1 MAMRNPNGYGSVY
14 KMSGKRR
21 KPWAVVKT
29 ISLTAGKQERALLG
43 TFATRAEA
51 NEFLVKFNRN
61 PYDLKTENLTF
72 YEVFEL
78 FYEHQTSKVSK
89 GTLKNYQSNIK
100 FFEKIF
106 KKSFR
111 DLNLLVLQTLFD
123 ESDLNAATLK
133 NRRGLLT
140 SLFSFAIKRNLID
153 KNIASNIEI
162 NKKKEI
168 SVERKIFTEEEIKV
182 LWEQIN
188 DLNREDVSMILIMI
202 YTSLRI
208 GELLELEKVNVHLEE
223 EIPYIDVIKSK
234 TEAGIRIIPIHDK
247 ILPVIEEF
255 YNSNNRYLFENN
267 GKKNQYTNWKI
278 NHFDKVIENLN
289 LQRHTPH
296 DCRHTFVTRLSMTNA
311 NPVAIRTIVG
321 HTGKNLTENVYT
333 HFPLE
338 ELKKAIDL
346 LN

>member
-29 ISLTAGKQERALLG
+29 VSLTAGKQERALLG

-140 SLFSFAIKRNLID
+140 SIFSFAIKRNLID

-162 NKKKEI
+162 NKKKEVA
-168 SVERKIFTEEEIKV
+168 VERKIFTEEEIKF
-182 LWEQIN
+182 LWQQIN
-188 DLNREDVSMILIMI
+188 ISNKEDISMILIML
-202 YTSLRI
+202 YTSLRV
-208 GELLELEKVNVHLEE
+208 GELLELENVNIHLEE
-223 EIPYIDVIKSK
+223 DIPYIDVVKSK
-234 TEAGIRIIPIHDK
+234 TEAGIRVIPIHDK
-247 ILPVIEEF
+247 ILPLIKKY
-255 YNSNNRYLFENN
+255 YNSNNKLLFENN
-267 GKKNQYTNWKI
+267 GNKNQYGYWRV
-278 NHFDKVIENLN
+278 NHFDKVVENLN

-296 DCRHTFVTRLSMTNA
+296 DCRHTFVTRLSMTSA
-311 NPVAIRTIVG
+311 NPIAIRAIIG
-321 HTGKNLTENVYT
+321 HTGKSLTENVYT
-333 HFPLE
+333 HFPLK

>member
-29 ISLTAGKQERALLG
+29 VSLTAGKQERALLG

-51 NEFLVKFNRN
+51 NEFLVSFNRN
-61 PYDLKTENLTF
+61 PYDLKTETLTF

-78 FYEHQTSKVSK
+78 FYEHQAPKVSV

-100 FFEKIF
+100 FFEKLF

-111 DLNLLVLQTLFD
+111 DLNLLNLQALFD

-140 SLFSFAIKRNLID
+140 SLFSFAIKRNLIRE
-153 KNIASNIEI
+153 NIASNIEI
-162 NKKKEI
+162 NKKKE
-168 SVERKIFTEEEIKV
+168 VVTERKIFTEEEIKI
-182 LWEQIN
+182 LWEHLDN
-188 DLNREDVSMILIMI
+188 SNREDISMILIML
-202 YTSLRI
+202 YTSLRV
-208 GELLELEKVNVHLEE
+208 GELLELEIKNVYLEE
-223 EIPYIDVIKSK
+223 NIPYIDVVKSK
-234 TEAGIRIIPIHDK
+234 TKAGIRLIPIHDK
-247 ILPVIEEF
+247 ILPLIKEY
-255 YNSNNRYLFENN
+255 YNSDNKFLFESN
-267 GKKNQYTNWKI
+267 GRSKEYSGWRI
-278 NHFDKVIENLN
+278 RHFNKVTESLN
-289 LQRHTPH
+289 LQHHTPH
-296 DCRHTFVTRLSMTNA
+296 DCRHTFVTRLSMTSA

-321 HTGKNLTENVYT
+321 HSGKSLTENVYT